1 MPGPTVLP
9 TFRRPEGALLR
20 SGLEAI
26 ARQGLAIPPGKK
38 GRVGVAVA
46 RTDGTLSGEIGAA
59 WLTDRGWQVDASIS
73 AAIGE
78 GQRPTVTGTLQVT
91 W

>member
-1 MPGPTVLP
+1 MTTPPL
-9 TFRRPEGALLR
+9 FRRAEGALLR
-20 SGLEAI
+20 SGLDAI
-26 ARQGLAIPPGKK
+26 ARQGLAIPQGKK

-46 RTDGTLSGEIGAA
+46 RADGTLSGEIGAA
-59 WLTDRGWQVDASIS
+59 WLTDRGWQVDASIG
-73 AAIGE
+73 AAIVN